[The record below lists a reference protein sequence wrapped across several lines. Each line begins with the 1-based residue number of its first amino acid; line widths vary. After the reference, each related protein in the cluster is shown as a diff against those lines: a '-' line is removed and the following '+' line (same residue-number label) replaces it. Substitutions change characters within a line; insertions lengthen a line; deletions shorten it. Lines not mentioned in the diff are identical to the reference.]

1 MPWLWIMAFVTDV
14 VVWNDFLSW
23 LAFILTCSILP
34 GPCWANPENKGV
46 SVKFSILFP
55 ATWSSKFVWTPWA
68 VSIHMQPLG
77 LWNLPSKKRTKLWP
91 VLDENPRIIVGSCK
105 IHCIQHMEVA
115 LSTVQNVLK
124 IKHLL
129 FTCFCW
135 LVLYVSEYCILNLN
149 RLISYLVKHL
159 SEFQDRKKEIENY
172 SIK

>member
-105 IHCIQHMEVA
+105 IHCIQHMSQMEQEEPQMIYTTPGGCSVHSPECA
-115 LSTVQNVLK
+115 KDKTSL
-124 IKHLL
+124 IYMFLL
-129 FTCFCW
+129 IGSLCVW
-135 LVLYVSEYCILNLN
+135 VLYSEL
-149 RLISYLVKHL
+149 
-159 SEFQDRKKEIENY
+159 E
-172 SIK
+172 